1 MHKRFSVAS
10 DVSQAVQAA
19 HEGDFAALLEGD
31 AERWWAFARERIDLG
46 ADELMVRI
54 DLEDADFGPWC
65 IWLLFSLQEHGSA
78 LALESVLIPDYEND
92 PGAAQA
98 TPKGQEQVPYFVLS

>member
-1 MHKRFSVAS
+1 VQKRFSFAS
-10 DVSQAVQAA
+10 DVSQAIQAA
-19 HEGDFAALLEGD
+19 HEGDFTALLEDD

-46 ADELMVRI
+46 AEELMVRV
-54 DLEDADFGPWC
+54 DLEDADFGLWF

-98 TPKGQEQVPYFVLS
+98 TPKGREQVPYFVLS

>member
-1 MHKRFSVAS
+1 
-10 DVSQAVQAA
+10 
-19 HEGDFAALLEGD
+19 
-31 AERWWAFARERIDLG
+31 
-46 ADELMVRI
+46 MVRI

-65 IWLLFSLQEHGSA
+65 IWLLFSLQEHGGT

-98 TPKGQEQVPYFVLS
+98 MPKGREQVPYFVLS